1 MLKTSK
7 KFLLP
12 SEILRLVFGNIHSKK
27 DIKQCLLV
35 CKSWRHVVQEYI
47 GQGISI
53 QVEEKNLQDLLD
65 DIHYFGN
72 NVKTIVLNESYSQ
85 SNRIKESLIWLD
97 ILIRCPNLISIY
109 LYVSSTYRYLK
120 ILKCPEAKM
129 KKIQEIHTN
138 NPEFCRPVIKDL
150 YMWMN
155 VRYRAT
161 VTTLEIYDLQND
173 ETVRKYGGLIKLI
186 SKFPNLTH
194 LKAKS
199 SSRQVQGLDMD
210 LKKLLKAAPQ
220 LQELK
225 LYGISKIINNSQD
238 TETTDSIE
246 NIRLTKLK
254 LKSNVIDI
262 MAIQYITTYLL
273 KKVSKLSLLVEN
285 VKTSKALPED
295 KARKILKDLETST
308 IGMTRINL
316 SYRYRG
322 KEFYSNYG
330 KKPCLY
336 DRYYLSEDDDDYYLY
351 DTDYD
356 FSDYCGYTDSDNDH
370 FFSF

>member
-1 MLKTSK
+1 MLETSK
-7 KFLLP
+7 NLLLP
-12 SEILRLVFGNIHSKK
+12 SEILRLVFGNIQAKK

-35 CKSWRHVVQEYI
+35 CKSWRRVAQEYI

-53 QVEEKNLQDLLD
+53 QVKEKNLQDLLD

-72 NVKTIVLNESYSQ
+72 NVKTIVLSETYSQ
-85 SNRIKESLIWLD
+85 SNRIKESLIWRD
-97 ILIRCPNLISIY
+97 VLIRCPNLISVY

-129 KKIQEIHTN
+129 KKIQEIHVD

-173 ETVRKYGGLIKLI
+173 VTVSKYGGLIKLV

-199 SSRQVQGLDMD
+199 SSRKVQGFDMD
-210 LKKLLKAAPQ
+210 LEKLLKSAPQ

-273 KKVSKLSLLVEN
+273 KKVSRLSLVVEN
-285 VKTSKALPED
+285 VKTNKALPED
-295 KARKILKDLETST
+295 KAQKILKDLETST
-308 IGMTRINL
+308 IGMTRFNL

-330 KKPCLY
+330 KKPCLSE
-336 DRYYLSEDDDDYYLY
+336 RYYLSEDDDDYHLY
-351 DTDYD
+351 GTDYT
-356 FSDYCGYTDSDNDH
+356 FSDYCGYEDSDNDQ
-370 FFSF
+370 FF